1 MRLSQSDVN
10 INHLTNI
17 LKQTPQTI
25 YTTRPL
31 PMQHLENS
39 GIGHHQHFHCHSL
52 TIISYTKTFNLH
64 LKQQGSTSYF
74 IQSNNIGQNFK
85 TPSLWLLLSKI
96 DTKFSDSFLRF
107 IHQTL
112 SLVLVRQQSDNG
124 CRYWSV
130 GLIERVDLNKNS
142 KLPDPYHSDICT
154 KHTHQNTYIIHLH
167 AHTYTNT

>member
-1 MRLSQSDVN
+1 MHLSQFDVN

-39 GIGHHQHFHCHSL
+39 GIGHHQHFHCHNL

-112 SLVLVRQQSDNG
+112 SRVLVRQQSDNG

-130 GLIERVDLNKNS
+130 GLIDESRS
-142 KLPDPYHSDICT
+142 
-154 KHTHQNTYIIHLH
+154 Q
-167 AHTYTNT
+167 

>member
-1 MRLSQSDVN
+1 MRLSQFDVN
-10 INHLTNI
+10 INHVTNI

-107 IHQTL
+107 IHQKFKTA
-112 SLVLVRQQSDNG
+112 R
-124 CRYWSV
+124 SV
-130 GLIERVDLNKNS
+130 SQWHMHK
-142 KLPDPYHSDICT
+142 
-154 KHTHQNTYIIHLH
+154 THPPKHLH
-167 AHTYTNT
+167 YTSTCTYLHKHLTLRPVCL